1 VRGQQIIVL
10 VKVDNQTYQKIESL
24 VKGARYASIESFVE
38 LAVRNQLLLETE
50 GRIATVK
57 DRDAK
62 VIPDSDGPQLSIPQQ
77 EPRALGMSP
86 LKESVRNMPIWG
98 QVNRLAPAKFVLRI
112 LLNSLTGSDERSIDL
127 KRFSAETAEKA
138 TEFRLFSKKKDKT
151 SRVRGTELYVAFPK
165 REPSSQQRFLNYYV
179 GKAPLQKWT
188 DSVLTGLS
196 FANIEETDEG
206 AVVIGLTESGL
217 KLALLHS
224 PLIDD
229 FFLDGKQITSPFSNE
244 ETSFLIEHIRS
255 TRPGEYD
262 FLSFTL
268 TFIKKGADTPT
279 KLKDR
284 ISEFLKSRDLGFKF
298 SEKVANTMQVGA
310 TGRLIELGLLKIEK
324 QAQKSKYVVS
334 ERGEELIGKL

>member
-1 VRGQQIIVL
+1 
-10 VKVDNQTYQKIESL
+10 
-24 VKGARYASIESFVE
+24 
-38 LAVRNQLLLETE
+38 
-50 GRIATVK
+50 
-57 DRDAK
+57 
-62 VIPDSDGPQLSIPQQ
+62 
-77 EPRALGMSP
+77 
-86 LKESVRNMPIWG
+86 
-98 QVNRLAPAKFVLRI
+98 
-112 LLNSLTGSDERSIDL
+112 
-127 KRFSAETAEKA
+127 
-138 TEFRLFSKKKDKT
+138 
-151 SRVRGTELYVAFPK
+151 
-165 REPSSQQRFLNYYV
+165 
-179 GKAPLQKWT
+179 
-188 DSVLTGLS
+188 LTGLS

-217 KLALLHS
+217 KFALLHS

-244 ETSFLIEHIRS
+244 EASFLIEHIRS

-262 FLSFTL
+262 FQLFTL
-268 TFIKKGADTPT
+268 TSIKKGADTPT

-298 SEKVANTMQVGA
+298 SEKVATTMQGGA